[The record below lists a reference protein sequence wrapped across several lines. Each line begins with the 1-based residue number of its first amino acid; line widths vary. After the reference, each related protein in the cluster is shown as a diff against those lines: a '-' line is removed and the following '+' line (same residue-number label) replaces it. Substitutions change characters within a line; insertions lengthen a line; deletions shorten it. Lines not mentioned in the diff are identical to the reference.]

1 LIEPSTLPAP
11 PPPPLP
17 DTGQAETLSEQVSNN
32 IRSIAAFQER
42 EHGKLGESE
51 RRLDRVGDVI
61 GRPLYLAGLLS
72 LVVLWIGA
80 NLLARHFGAV
90 PLDQPPFPALQGVLT
105 FAALLTTT
113 IVLIAQNRLTRI
125 ETQRSQLD
133 LQVNLLTEQ
142 KVTKLIHLLEELR
155 RDLPM
160 VKDRH
165 DPEAAALQ
173 QRTDTAQVLVALE
186 DVGTEHSSS
195 RS

>member
-1 LIEPSTLPAP
+1 LP
-11 PPPPLP
+11 PPPVPPREHESAISPPQGP
-17 DTGQAETLSEQVSNN
+17 DRAETISAQVSSN
-32 IRSIAAFQER
+32 IKSIADFHDR
-42 EHGKLGESE
+42 EEGKLGDSE

-61 GRPLYLAGLLS
+61 GRPFYLAGILS
-72 LVVLWIGA
+72 LVVLWIGG
-80 NLLARHFGAV
+80 NVVARHLGAV
-90 PLDQPPFPALQGVLT
+90 PFDQPPFPALQGAMT

-165 DPEAAALQ
+165 DPEASALQ
-173 QRTDTAQVLVALE
+173 QRIDTAQVLVALE
-186 DVGTEHSSS
+186 SVGTE
-195 RS
+195 RP